1 MSRRLIGSLIAGSL
15 TWAVAYGGILP
26 DQLGKDKRGAINVE
40 TVTDP
45 VLQEYGFDTGESA
58 SFGKLSIT
66 AWRFRDS
73 TGAMS
78 AFEYTRPADAKPSKQ
93 DKLAASG
100 GGITFALHG
109 NYLFQFAG
117 GEPTDQQ
124 YDQLLYH
131 IPRIEQ
137 SALPAISM
145 ALPAEGLIP
154 NSERYILGPVSL
166 EKFLPG
172 VSPSSIAFH
181 LSAEG
186 QYGRYKA
193 RDGREMPVVV
203 LSYPTPNQARE
214 RADELQKLAGVVVKR
229 TGSLVVMAVNPPSA
243 DDAERVLAKI
253 KQELQLTWNE
263 NPNSNIA
270 LSTAQ
275 MLMGI
280 FKLAGIIITFCLLS
294 GLAFAGFRVARRRFG
309 KEDAQGAMITLHL
322 EGK

>member
-1 MSRRLIGSLIAGSL
+1 MAAAS
-15 TWAVAYGGILP
+15 GGILP
-26 DQLGKDKRGAINVE
+26 EQLGKDKRGPVKTE

-45 VLQEYGFDTGESA
+45 VLQEYGFDAGESA

-66 AWRFRDS
+66 ALRFHDS
-73 TGAMS
+73 TGAMA
-78 AFEYTRPADAKPSKQ
+78 AFQYERPADAKPSKQ
-93 DKLAASG
+93 DKLAAVA

-117 GEPTDQQ
+117 GEPTDEQ

-137 SALPAISM
+137 SALPAIST

-172 VSPSSIAFH
+172 VAPSVIAFH

-186 QYGRYKA
+186 QYGRYRG
-193 RDGREMPVVV
+193 RDGREMPVVI
-203 LSYPTPNQARE
+203 LAYPTPNQARE
-214 RADELQKLAGVVVKR
+214 RADELQKLGGAVVKR
-229 TGSLVVMAVNPPSA
+229 TGSLVVLAMNPPSA
-243 DDAERVLAKI
+243 DDAEIVLAKI
-253 KQELQLTWNE
+253 KQDLQLTWNE
-263 NPNSNIA
+263 HPNGNIA

-275 MLMGI
+275 MLLGI
-280 FKLAGIIITFCLLS
+280 FKLAGIIISFCLVS
-294 GLAFAGFRVARRRFG
+294 GLAFAGFRIARRRFG
-309 KEDAQGAMITLHL
+309 KEDAEGAMITLHL